1 MKKVLC
7 FFIILTIITL
17 QKTTAET
24 IDCPS
29 CGLPPELSGNIEIT
43 RGSVVFSRDSRI
55 TGAIT
60 LTNHGTLNGII
71 RVDESAGIQFVVRN
85 DGAINATFN
94 LSAGSALEQ
103 WILSESEI
111 TRLNV
116 VGGTYIPV
124 IRDEFSAAVNASDLL
139 SVFETTIRI
148 DKKELEI
155 NAKMS
160 ELDDLA
166 LRLDITDSII
176 LRITDYDGRDL
187 SLAAR
192 GFNGRVYY
200 LIGGDDDPMFD
211 YWVDSD
217 RIYKVRE
224 TDYEVILG
232 KNDKRAVFLNE
243 LRSRDPKNK
252 ILARLD
258 GALSGAELSNVMGGT
273 MFFNPLVLNE
283 GMKRMISRAHFHNE
297 AEIGFFV
304 GARPVKYDRY
314 HGSDVDFGRRNL
326 FAAFHFGRAT
336 EDDDRK
342 HGNADVYGI
351 GLNAD
356 SGWFGIGAKTM
367 LAKWKDIMIL
377 SGDNVK
383 TVAESRL
390 FYGFFDFS
398 PAIGSFVPVLRANY
412 IRSEIDG
419 MSESNFYVSYG
430 ARAAVSEE
438 KMGVRNTYGFYVM
451 KNPDNID
458 FGIQAD
464 WHFVEDSA
472 SMSLSVGPGYLS
484 AGVRFGF

>member
-29 CGLPPELSGNIEIT
+29 CELPPELSENTEIT
-43 RGSVVFSRDSRI
+43 KGVVAFSRDSRI
-55 TGAIT
+55 SGPIT
-60 LTNHGTLNGII
+60 LTNHGTLNGVI
-71 RVDESAGIQFVVRN
+71 RVDGSAGIRFVVRN
-85 DGAINATFN
+85 DGVINATFN
-94 LSAGSALEQ
+94 LSAESALEQ

-116 VGGTYIPV
+116 VGGAYIPV
-124 IRDEFSAAVNASDLL
+124 IREEFSSPVNASDLL
-139 SVFETTIRI
+139 SVFDATIRV

-155 NAKMS
+155 NAKIS

-176 LRITDYDGRDL
+176 LRITDYDGNDL
-187 SLAAR
+187 SLADR

-200 LIGGDDDPMFD
+200 LIGDDDDPMFD
-211 YWVDSD
+211 YRVDSG
-217 RIYKVRE
+217 RIHKVRE
-224 TDYEVILG
+224 TDYEMILG

-243 LRSRDPKNK
+243 LRSRDPENK

-258 GALSGAELSNVMGGT
+258 AAQSEAELSNVMDGT

-283 GMKRMISRAHFHNE
+283 GMKRMVSRAHFHNE

-326 FAAFHFGRAT
+326 FAAFHFGRAR

-342 HGNADVYGI
+342 RGNADVYGI
-351 GLNAD
+351 GLNAA

-367 LAKWKDIMIL
+367 LAKWRDVMIL

-383 TVAESRL
+383 TVAKSRL
-390 FYGFFDFS
+390 FYGFLDFS
-398 PAIGSFVPVLRANY
+398 PALGHFVPVLRANY
-412 IRSEIDG
+412 IRSEIDD
-419 MSESNFYVSYG
+419 MSESDFYLSYG
-430 ARAAVSEE
+430 ARAVVSEE
-438 KMGVRNTYGFYVM
+438 RMGVKNTYGFYVM
-451 KNPDNID
+451 KNPGYVD

-472 SMSLSVGPGYLS
+472 AMSLSVGPGYLS